1 MWIVTRDWGM
11 ESDVDFFETEE
22 SAKEFFEEWTRISD
36 ARMYLAKVIYEKESD
51 ISDEQ

>member
-11 ESDVDFFETEE
+11 ESVVDSFETEE
-22 SAKEFFEEWTRISD
+22 LAKEFFEEWAGFSD

-51 ISDEQ
+51 

>member
-11 ESDVDFFETEE
+11 ESVVDSFETEE
-22 SAKEFFEEWTRISD
+22 SAKEFFEEWAGFSD

-51 ISDEQ
+51 